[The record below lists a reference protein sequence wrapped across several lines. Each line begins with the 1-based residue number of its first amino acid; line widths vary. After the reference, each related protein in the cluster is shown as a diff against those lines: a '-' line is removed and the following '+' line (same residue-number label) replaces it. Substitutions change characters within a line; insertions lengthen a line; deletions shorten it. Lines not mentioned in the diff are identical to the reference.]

1 MKDRIAKSV
10 FWMVWSRGGLQL
22 VSFVITIIVTRL
34 LSPSDYGLMA
44 LATIW
49 TATIS
54 MLAEMGLG
62 AAIVQFRDL
71 DESELS
77 ACFWLIM
84 IVAVVGYGGLFLA
97 SSSIADWFNTPEI
110 TTILRVVGLTLPLIA
125 IRVVPDSLLRKQLR
139 LDKVSQTEILSVMI
153 TMPVVLGLA
162 LAGAG
167 VWALVAGAIIMPLVQ
182 SMATFWFV
190 RWWPTLKIR
199 GRRLREIMDYSA
211 ATLGSRLCWALYQQA
226 DTLVLGKVCGEAVL
240 GLYAVA
246 KQLATLP
253 VEKATPF
260 VNQLAVPVMAELQ
273 WSLEALQ
280 ATFLKGLRLV
290 TCLVFPM
297 CIGLLLVADDLVA
310 ATLSDKWVATVPM
323 LRVLCI
329 FAATSSIATL
339 LGPVLMARNRVKLQ
353 FWYTLIQLLVMP
365 LAFWVGATVLKGMG
379 VAIAWAVIYPLSLMW
394 LLHFTLMELELK
406 WHIFWRHLAMATTAA
421 MVMAVSVLAV
431 RWMFTHFG
439 LVNPGVR
446 LSVSV
451 VTGVA
456 FYSLAL
462 FRLRGPLQREIREV
476 LGWVLGRGTILK
488 SKHA

>member
-1 MKDRIAKSV
+1 MKERIAKSV

-22 VSFVITIIVTRL
+22 VSFVITITVTRL

-71 DESELS
+71 DKSELS

-84 IVAVVGYGGLFLA
+84 TVAVVGYGTLFLA
-97 SSSIADWFNTPEI
+97 SPSIADWFNTPEL

-139 LDKVSQTEILSVMI
+139 LDKVSQAEILSVMI

-190 RWWPTLKIR
+190 RWSPTLKIR
-199 GRRLREIMDYSA
+199 GRRLREIIHYSA

-240 GLYAVA
+240 GFYTVA

-273 WSLEALQ
+273 GNLEALQ

-290 TCLVFPM
+290 TCLAFPM
-297 CIGLLLVADDLVA
+297 CVGLLLVADDLVA
-310 ATLSDKWVATVPM
+310 ATLSDKWVATVQI
-323 LRVLCI
+323 LRILCI

-353 FWYTLIQLLVMP
+353 FWYTLIQLFVMP
-365 LAFWVGATVLKGMG
+365 LAFWVGAIVLKGMG
-379 VAIAWAVIYPLSLMW
+379 VAIAWAIIYPLSL
-394 LLHFTLMELELK
+394 LCLTHFTLTELGLG
-406 WHIFWRHLAMATTAA
+406 WQTFWSHLMVASMAT

-431 RWMFTHFG
+431 RWMFTQFD

-476 LGWVLGRGTILK
+476 FGWVLGRGTILK

>member
-1 MKDRIAKSV
+1 
-10 FWMVWSRGGLQL
+10 
-22 VSFVITIIVTRL
+22 
-34 LSPSDYGLMA
+34 
-44 LATIW
+44 
-49 TATIS
+49 

-84 IVAVVGYGGLFLA
+84 TVAVVGYGGLFLA
-97 SSSIADWFNTPEI
+97 SSSIADWFNTPEL
-110 TTILRVVGLTLPLIA
+110 TTILRVVGLTLPLFA

-139 LDKVSQTEILSVMI
+139 LDKVSQAEIASVMV

-199 GRRLREIMDYSA
+199 GRRLREIIHYSA

-240 GLYAVA
+240 GFYTVA

-273 WSLEALQ
+273 WNLEALQ
-280 ATFLKGLRLV
+280 TTFLKGLRLV
-290 TCLVFPM
+290 TCLAFPM
-297 CIGLLLVADDLVA
+297 CVGLLLVADDLVA
-310 ATLSDKWVATVPM
+310 ASLSEKWMGTVPI

-365 LAFWVGATVLKGMG
+365 LAFWVGATALKGMG
-379 VAIAWAVIYPLSLMW
+379 VAMAWAVIYPLSLMW
-394 LLHFTLMELELK
+394 LLHFTLMELELG
-406 WHIFWRHLAMATTAA
+406 WQTFWSHLMVASIATI
-421 MVMAVSVLAV
+421 VMTGGVLAV
-431 RWMFTHFG
+431 RLMSSHFSLISPG
-439 LVNPGVR
+439 LR
-446 LSVSV
+446 LSISV

-456 FYSLAL
+456 VYVLAL
-462 FRLRGPLQREIREV
+462 FSLRGPLQEEIREV
-476 LGWVLGRGTILK
+476 LGWVLGRGSILK